1 MYMQQRVKNVSV
13 RKWLGSKI
21 AGVSIDGLERQRDYF
36 HKQIEELKQDQKKLI
51 SEYRFMKNQLLC
63 GSPKISISRD
73 NIITL
78 RHRMLIE
85 NNNDEDVKDYI
96 MCGFKKTILD
106 NNFIDYHIIE
116 DEQNGQRI
124 ADATIRIIRP

>member
-1 MYMQQRVKNVSV
+1 MQLRVRNVSFK
-13 RKWLGSKI
+13 KWLASKI
-21 AGVSIDGLERQRDYF
+21 AGVDIEGLERQRDYF

-78 RHRMLIE
+78 RHRLLIPE
-85 NNNDEDVKDYI
+85 GKDDEIKEYI
-96 MCGFKKTILD
+96 MDGFRKTILD

-116 DEQNGQRI
+116 DEQSGQRI

>member
-1 MYMQQRVKNVSV
+1 MSFK
-13 RKWLGSKI
+13 KWLASKI
-21 AGVSIDGLERQRDYF
+21 AGVNIEGLERQRDYF

-85 NNNDEDVKDYI
+85 NNDDKGVKDYI

-106 NNFIDYHIIE
+106 NNFMDCHIIE
-116 DEQNGQRI
+116 DEQSGQRMV
-124 ADATIRIIRP
+124 DATIRIIRP